1 MTPLPVRLR
10 PVYVAAPRN
19 FVVRFDAAPARSPDL
34 APDTIVLVACVRNEM
49 IRIAQFLDHYRRIG
63 VDHFAIVDNASTD
76 GTAEWLEQQ
85 ADVSLYRTSQSF
97 AAAGCGW
104 AWVETLLERH
114 ATGRWCRVADADEL
128 LVYPGYP
135 ERSLRDLVAYHEA
148 HGFTAMASLMLDMYA
163 ATLCPPKEAVG
174 SVFELCP
181 YYDSDGIRVMCRVLL
196 DRAQDRLVGGF
207 RQRVLGTRV
216 ILNKVAL
223 FHNRPGV
230 RLSLVNHAILGA
242 RCSDLRAAHL
252 HFKYLA
258 DFRERVAMETA
269 RGEHWNGASE
279 YRSYALALDEFEK
292 PDGRRDVLYARSRR
306 WAGTQPL
313 VDCGIM
319 RTSLRFEQCFSRG
332 NPSSTLPQDQPD
344 GAPLA

>member
-1 MTPLPVRLR
+1 MISLPVRLR
-10 PVYVAAPRN
+10 PVYVAAPKN
-19 FVVRFDAAPARSPDL
+19 VVVRFDAAPARLPDL
-34 APDTIVLVACVRNEM
+34 APEAIVLVACVRDEM

-63 VDHFAIVDNASTD
+63 VDHFAIVDNGSED

-85 ADVSLYRTSQSF
+85 TDVSLYRTSQSF

-104 AWVETLLERH
+104 AWVETLLDRH
-114 ATGRWCRVADADEL
+114 AAGRWCLVADADEL

-135 ERSLRDLVAYHEA
+135 DRGLRDVIAYHA
-148 HGFTAMASLMLDMYA
+148 ARGFSAMASVMLDMYA

-174 SVFELCP
+174 SLLDLCP
-181 YYDSDGIRVMCRVLL
+181 YHDSDGIRVACRVLL

-230 RLSLVNHAILGA
+230 RLSLSNHAIIGA
-242 RCSDLRAAHL
+242 RCSNLRAVHL

-258 DFRERVAMETA
+258 DFRERVAVEMA

-279 YRSYALALDEFEK
+279 YHSYARALGDHK
-292 PDGRRDVLYARSRR
+292 TLDVLYAGSRR
-306 WAGTQPL
+306 WAGVQPL
-313 VDCGIM
+313 IDCGIM
-319 RTSLRFEQCFSRG
+319 RTSARFQRFVSRG
-332 NPSSTLPQDQPD
+332 SSS
-344 GAPLA
+344 GA

>member
-1 MTPLPVRLR
+1 MIALPFRLR
-10 PVYVAAPRN
+10 PVYVAAPKN
-19 FVVRFDAAPARSPDL
+19 VVVRFDAAPARSPDL
-34 APDTIVLVACVRNEM
+34 APEAILLVACVRNEM

-63 VDHFAIVDNASTD
+63 VDHFAIVDNGSED
-76 GTAEWLEQQ
+76 GTAEFLAQQ
-85 ADVSLYRTSQSF
+85 VDVSLYRTSQSF

-104 AWVETLLERH
+104 SWIETLLERH
-114 ATGRWCRVADADEL
+114 TTGRWCLVADADEL

-135 ERSLRDLVAYHEA
+135 DRSLRDLVAYHEA

-174 SVFELCP
+174 SLLDLCP

-216 ILNKVAL
+216 ILNKIAL
-223 FHNRPGV
+223 FHNVTGV
-230 RLSLVNHAILGA
+230 RLSLSNHAILGT
-242 RCSDLRAAHL
+242 RCSDLRAVHL

-258 DFRERVAMETA
+258 DFRERVAVEMA

-279 YRSYALALDEFEK
+279 YRSYARALGDRK
-292 PDGRRDVLYARSRR
+292 TLDVLYAGSRR
-306 WAGTQPL
+306 WAGTKPL

-319 RTSLRFEQCFSRG
+319 RNSARFERFVSRG
-332 NPSSTLPQDQPD
+332 SSS
-344 GAPLA
+344 GA

>member
-1 MTPLPVRLR
+1 MISLPIRLR
-10 PVYVAAPRN
+10 PVYFTAPQN
-19 FVVRFDAAPARSPDL
+19 FVVRFDTEPVRSPDL
-34 APDTIVLVACVRNEM
+34 APEAIVLVACVRDEM

-63 VDHFAIVDNASTD
+63 VDHFVIVDNASED

-85 ADVSLYRTSQSF
+85 SDVSLYRTTQSF

-104 AWVETLLERH
+104 AWIETQLERH
-114 ATGRWCRVADADEL
+114 TAGRWCLVADADEL

-135 ERSLRDLVAYHEA
+135 DRGLRDVIAYHEA
-148 HGFTAMASLMLDMYA
+148 NGFTAMASLMLDMYA

-174 SVFELCP
+174 SLLDLCP
-181 YYDSDGIRVMCRVLL
+181 YYDSDGIRVFCRVLL
-196 DRAQDRLVGGF
+196 DRAQDRLDGGF

-223 FHNRPGV
+223 FHNGPGV
-230 RLSLVNHAILGA
+230 RLSLSNHAILGA
-242 RCSDLRAAHL
+242 RCSDLRAVHL

-258 DFRERVAMETA
+258 DFPERIAVEKA

-279 YRSYALALDEFEK
+279 YRSYARALGDHK
-292 PDGRRDVLYARSRR
+292 TLDVLYAGSRR
-306 WAGTQPL
+306 WAGTRPL

-319 RTSLRFEQCFSRG
+319 RTSARFERFVS
-332 NPSSTLPQDQPD
+332 
-344 GAPLA
+344 